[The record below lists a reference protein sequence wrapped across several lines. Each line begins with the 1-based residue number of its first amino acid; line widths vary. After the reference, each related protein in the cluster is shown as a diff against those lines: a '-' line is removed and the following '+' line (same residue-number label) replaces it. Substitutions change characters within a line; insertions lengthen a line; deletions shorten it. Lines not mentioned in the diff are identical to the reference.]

1 MIPTTMRAAAIDSFG
16 GPDVLSIHT
25 MPVPEPGA
33 QDVLIA
39 LDAAGVG
46 VWDAHLRSG
55 TYAEGGERFPLVLGI
70 DGAGRVAAVGA
81 RVKRFAVGDFV
92 YSYSYR
98 NPKGGFFAEYV
109 AVTEGRV
116 APVPAGLDE
125 IRAGGA
131 PAIGLTGLQG
141 VDDTLEIRKGESV
154 IVHGASGNVGMMALQ
169 FAKRRGARVLATAS
183 GTDGVEF
190 VRRLGADEA
199 IDGKRG
205 DVVAAAKRF
214 APDGIDAVVAFVGG
228 KELTRCLDTLRKG
241 GRVAY
246 PNGVEPEPRK
256 RRGIRIKSYD
266 AETGRRELERL
277 NRAIEESHAEIP
289 IAEVFSL
296 EDARKAVERVERG
309 HVLGRLVLRLAR

>member
-1 MIPTTMRAAAIDSFG
+1 M
-16 GPDVLSIHT
+16 
-25 MPVPEPGA
+25 
-33 QDVLIA
+33 
-39 LDAAGVG
+39 
-46 VWDAHLRSG
+46 
-55 TYAEGGERFPLVLGI
+55 
-70 DGAGRVAAVGA
+70 
-81 RVKRFAVGDFV
+81 
-92 YSYSYR
+92 
-98 NPKGGFFAEYV
+98 
-109 AVTEGRV
+109 
-116 APVPAGLDE
+116 
-125 IRAGGA
+125 
-131 PAIGLTGLQG
+131 
-141 VDDTLEIRKGESV
+141 
-154 IVHGASGNVGMMALQ
+154 
-169 FAKRRGARVLATAS
+169 
-183 GTDGVEF
+183 
-190 VRRLGADEA
+190 RRLGADEA

-277 NRAIEESHAEIP
+277 NRAIEESQAEIP